1 MITKEQ
7 AVEMCKQTRLQD
19 TQMLLVIE
27 RYIYDKKGVTVKI
40 NRPNNLVDAQLMNIA
55 FESSCNYYLVN

>member
-7 AVEMCKQTRLQD
+7 AVEICKQTRLQD
-19 TQMLLVIE
+19 TDMLLVIQ

>member
-7 AVEMCKQTRLQD
+7 AVEICKQTRLQD

>member
-7 AVEMCKQTRLQD
+7 AVEICKQTRLQD
-19 TQMLLVIE
+19 TDKLLVIE

-40 NRPNNLVDAQLMNIA
+40 NRPNNIVDAQLMNIA

>member
-40 NRPNNLVDAQLMNIA
+40 NRPNNIVDAQLMNIA

>member
-19 TQMLLVIE
+19 TDMLLVIQ

>member
-7 AVEMCKQTRLQD
+7 AVEICKQTRLQD

-40 NRPNNLVDAQLMNIA
+40 NRPNNIVDAQLMNIA

>member
-7 AVEMCKQTRLQD
+7 AVEICKQTRLQD
-19 TQMLLVIE
+19 TDMLLVIE

>member
-7 AVEMCKQTRLQD
+7 AVDICKQTRLQD
-19 TQMLLVIE
+19 KDMLLVIQ

-40 NRPNNLVDAQLMNIA
+40 NRPTNLVDVQLMNIA